1 MFGGFFRL
9 FFAFSI
15 SELVFLYVLMQPS
28 DTRCQSVKVKVSN
41 SLWHFMREGWL
52 LTDSLKEGLFS
63 WKLQVKVIKIIIN
76 NNIYNIII
84 IYNILYIIINHIKCR
99 ISPYDEMQFDT
110 LTLTL

>member
-1 MFGGFFRL
+1 M
-9 FFAFSI
+9 
-15 SELVFLYVLMQPS
+15 
-28 DTRCQSVKVKVSN
+28 RCQSVKVKVSN
-41 SLWHFMREGWL
+41 SLWHFIREGWL
-52 LTDSLKEGLFS
+52 LTVSLKGGLFS

-84 IYNILYIIINHIKCR
+84 IYNILYIIINHIKCH

>member
-1 MFGGFFRL
+1 
-9 FFAFSI
+9 
-15 SELVFLYVLMQPS
+15 MQPS

-63 WKLQVKVIKIIIN
+63 WKLKVKVIKMIIN

>member
-1 MFGGFFRL
+1 MV
-9 FFAFSI
+9 
-15 SELVFLYVLMQPS
+15 LVGVNRM
-28 DTRCQSVKVKVSN
+28 RCQSVKVKVSN

-52 LTDSLKEGLFS
+52 LTVSLKGGLFS

-99 ISPYDEMQFDT
+99 ISTYAEMQFDT

>member
-1 MFGGFFRL
+1 
-9 FFAFSI
+9 
-15 SELVFLYVLMQPS
+15 MQPS

-52 LTDSLKEGLFS
+52 LTVSLKDGLFS
-63 WKLQVKVIKIIIN
+63 WKLQVKVMKIIIN

-99 ISPYDEMQFDT
+99 ISTYAEMQFDT

>member
-1 MFGGFFRL
+1 M
-9 FFAFSI
+9 
-15 SELVFLYVLMQPS
+15 
-28 DTRCQSVKVKVSN
+28 
-41 SLWHFMREGWL
+41 
-52 LTDSLKEGLFS
+52 
-63 WKLQVKVIKIIIN
+63 IIN